1 MSRYQ
6 RQDYLRA
13 TIQPWEGSGDKG
25 MKPRPHN
32 YLNLLKQF
40 DSWIYAASMYNARGV
55 ASQSLKLYARK
66 PRVAKKSNFPTREVK
81 RSKMAY
87 LSGECEL
94 KPSKGVMTAMG
105 HNADVEEVLEHPV
118 LDVLKSPT
126 PFMSGYD
133 LSVLRMLN
141 LQLTGNCYMH
151 PIFNQAGVPAELWNV
166 PSQWTGVV
174 PDRETNMVGGYVYG
188 QQPSLIRFK
197 LDEILHNKLP
207 NPHDEFYGI
216 GWVEAAADAATLL
229 RKMDAYEHALFEHH
243 ARPDWGLFLNENL
256 TDKQYERIENQIN
269 TKLKGNKK
277 SGKPFLFEGGIDA
290 KPLQWTPRD
299 LAFDSGE
306 MRKIE
311 NIAAISGVPVS
322 MLKANDP
329 NLASAREGNLGWL
342 RNTIQP
348 YCVSDEE
355 YLNRTF
361 VSLFGNFGESLFLAY
376 DNPVPSDKLSE
387 SQLFVQEIQAGI
399 RTRNEVRVE
408 LGLEPI
414 EGGDELLI
422 PSGLVP
428 VSQAGQMPQ
437 MGGMPQMGKPQQQLP
452 LKNETPKQPELNVEG
467 QERFD
472 AANKNKS
479 LIPDIVKSCQRGE
492 LPRDAAIA
500 QCRIVGG
507 LTKEEAVAVV
517 GSAGKKSATEAYFGT
532 PEEAEEFG
540 KRLGLIGYHIME
552 VDGETYYMAGENHEE
567 WVAFQMA
574 QHANAE
580 KGMKAG
586 FQDAQSRDSGTGR
599 WSDAGGVERD
609 SSGGNRRLKEGE
621 LTRKETK
628 ALAERLIFD
637 GGFTYNP
644 IDHTFPTEGLA
655 VSTYPDQE
663 EILQWSDNPNTA
675 KDDNSNLRIKIRSF
689 VKKNFEEFKKN
700 KRAHFGGWHDKETG
714 QIYLDMSTIVKSQ
727 KEAEKLSRQHNQEAY
742 FNLGTFETIRVG
754 HRNDGSKPKK
764 EPTEIG
770 ASAI

>member
-1 MSRYQ
+1 MSRSD
-6 RQDYLRA
+6 RREYLRA
-13 TIQPWEGSGDKG
+13 TVQPWEASGVKG

-40 DSWIYAASMYNARGV
+40 DSWIYSACMYNARGV

-66 PRVAKKSNFPTREVK
+66 PRVAKKSNFPTREVT
-81 RSKMAY
+81 RSKRAY
-87 LSGECEL
+87 LSGDGEL
-94 KPSKGVMTAMG
+94 KPSKSVMTAMG

-141 LQLTGNCYMH
+141 LQLTGNCYLH
-151 PIFNQAGVPAELWNV
+151 PIFNEADVPAELWNV

-188 QQPSLIRFK
+188 QQPNLIAFE

-229 RKMDAYEHALFEHH
+229 RKMDSYEHALFEHH

-256 TDKQYERIENQIN
+256 TDKQYDRIENQIN

-361 VSLFGNFGESLFLAY
+361 ISLFGNYGESLFLAY
-376 DNPVPSDKLSE
+376 DNPVPSDKQAE
-387 SQLFVQEIQAGI
+387 SQLFVQEISAGI

-414 EGGDELLI
+414 SGGDELLI
-422 PSGLVP
+422 PSGLIP
-428 VSQAGQMPQ
+428 VSQAGQMGMPQ
-437 MGGMPQMGKPQQQLP
+437 MGMPQMGKPQQLP
-452 LKNETPKQPELNVEG
+452 LKSETPKQPELNNVEG

-479 LIPDIVKSCQRGE
+479 LVPDIVKSCQRGE

-500 QCRIVGG
+500 QCQIVGG
-507 LTKEEAVAVV
+507 LTKKEAVAVV

-532 PEEAEEFG
+532 PEEAESFG
-540 KRLGLIGYHIME
+540 ERVGLTGHHTMK
-552 VDGETYYMAGENHEE
+552 VGEDVYYMAGEDHDV
-567 WVAFQMA
+567 WLAFQMA
-574 QHANAE
+574 GIASAE

-586 FQDAQSRDSGTGR
+586 FREAQKRDT
-599 WSDAGGVERD
+599 
-609 SSGGNRRLKEGE
+609 N
-621 LTRKETK
+621 
-628 ALAERLIFD
+628 
-637 GGFTYNP
+637 
-644 IDHTFPTEGLA
+644 
-655 VSTYPDQE
+655 
-663 EILQWSDNPNTA
+663 
-675 KDDNSNLRIKIRSF
+675 
-689 VKKNFEEFKKN
+689 
-700 KRAHFGGWHDKETG
+700 
-714 QIYLDMSTIVKSQ
+714 
-727 KEAEKLSRQHNQEAY
+727 
-742 FNLGTFETIRVG
+742 ETIRVG
-754 HRNDGSKPKK
+754 HRDDGTKPKK
-764 EPTEIG
+764 EPTKTG
-770 ASAI
+770 ASTI